1 MMKYSVLKANL
12 VEQSFVLLAHQ
23 SELVR
28 VCSPKG
34 GQVGLELG
42 DMCALFR
49 DHGQRPII
57 VGLVAN
63 FLTWKK

>member
-1 MMKYSVLKANL
+1 
-12 VEQSFVLLAHQ
+12 
-23 SELVR
+23 
-28 VCSPKG
+28 
-34 GQVGLELG
+34 LG

-63 FLTWKK
+63 FLTWKKWGFWIILKIFYIFLYLEIMYKAIF